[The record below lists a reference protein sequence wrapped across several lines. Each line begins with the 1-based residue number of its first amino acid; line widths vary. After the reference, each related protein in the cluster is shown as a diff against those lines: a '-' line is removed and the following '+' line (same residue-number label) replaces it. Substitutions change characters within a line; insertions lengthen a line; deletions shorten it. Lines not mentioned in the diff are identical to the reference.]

1 MKARYLVLTLS
12 VMITAGILNA
22 QRVINLGKNINAS
35 NLEELRPVVSADGR
49 EIYFIRS
56 LYRKS
61 AGTEVQSLWYSALDD
76 KGEWK
81 TAQYLKAPF
90 NIGTNH
96 SSVEYISPDNN
107 TILIKGY
114 FKNGYRLPNRIGYS
128 FLTRGANGFEQAK
141 GINIINFHNLTK
153 GQFIGACL
161 LPDGKGII
169 TSFSETPDSPQSDLY
184 FSKRINDSTFSQ
196 PVFIQSLNKKG
207 FTHFGVFI
215 AADNKTM
222 YFSSDRTGTMGNC
235 DIWKTQ
241 RLDDTWLN
249 WSDPENMGEP
259 INTTGWDAYFYLDAH
274 GDYAY
279 MIKDGEVVKIE
290 LVKKQ
295 QPDPVVLIRGK
306 VLDKNTLKPIGA
318 RIYYENLANENNEG
332 IAVSD
337 SATGN
342 YQIALPY
349 GKNYGFNALASG
361 YLPVSENMDLSTIA
375 EYRELERDLYLVPIV
390 VGQTIRVNNIFFE
403 FAKADLKSESGAEL
417 NRLYGYLKEK
427 NSLKI
432 EISGHTDQ
440 VGDDAS
446 NQRLSEERAR
456 AVQQYLV
463 NKGIDPIRI
472 RFKGYGETKPVASND
487 TEEGRS
493 LNRRV
498 EFTILEL

>member
-1 MKARYLVLTLS
+1 MKPHLLFLFSFIVFTG
-12 VMITAGILNA
+12 VIKA
-22 QRVINLGKNINAS
+22 QRVINLGKNINAP
-35 NLEELRPVVSADGR
+35 NLEELRPVVSTDGR

-61 AGTEVQSLWYSALDD
+61 AGTEVQSLWYSALDE

-90 NIGTNH
+90 NIGTSH

-128 FLTRGANGFEQAK
+128 FLTRGPNGFEQAR
-141 GINIINFHNLTK
+141 GINIIHFHNMSK

-184 FSKRINDSTFSQ
+184 FSKRVNDSTFSE

-207 FTHFGVFI
+207 FTHFGAFV
-215 AADNKTM
+215 AADNKTL
-222 YFSSDRTGTMGNC
+222 YFSSDRSGTLGNC

-249 WSDPENMGEP
+249 WSEPENMGEP
-259 INTTGWDAYFYLDAH
+259 INTTGWDAYFYLDAR

-295 QPDPVVLIRGK
+295 QPDPVVLIKGK
-306 VLDKNTLKPIGA
+306 VMDKNTMKPVGA
-318 RIYYENLANENNEG
+318 GIYYENLAKGNNEG
-332 IAVSD
+332 IAISD
-337 SATGN
+337 STTGN

-349 GKNYGFNALASG
+349 GKNYGFNALAHQ
-361 YLPVSENMDLSTIA
+361 YLPVSENLDLSTIA
-375 EYRELERDLYLVPIV
+375 EYKEIERNLYLVPVV

-403 FAKADLKSESGAEL
+403 FAKADLKRESDAEL
-417 NRLYGYLKEK
+417 NRLYGYLNEK
-427 NSLKI
+427 PALKI
-432 EISGHTDQ
+432 EISGHTDM

-446 NQRLSEERAR
+446 NQKLSEERAK
-456 AVQQYLV
+456 AVQQYLI
-463 NKGIDPIRI
+463 NKGIDPGRI
-472 RFKGYGETKPVASND
+472 RYKGYGESKPLAAND
-487 TEEGRS
+487 TEEGRA